1 MLDVKQAAKTA
12 VEYFSQVFQDGY
24 QNLRLEEVELS
35 EDEHYWYI
43 TLGFDSPYQHL
54 GALASMAVAGR
65 PLREYKT
72 IKIDATMGKVL
83 SIKIRTV

>member
-1 MLDVKQAAKTA
+1 MLDVKHAAKTA
-12 VEYFSQVFQDGY
+12 IDYFSQVFQNGY
-24 QNLRLEEVELS
+24 QNLRLEEIELS

-43 TLGFDSPYQHL
+43 TLGFDSPPQHL
-54 GALASMAVAGR
+54 GAIASMALGGR

-72 IKIDATMGKVL
+72 IKIDAATGNVL